1 MLSSGQMTTAA
12 STFLSLSSV
21 AFLQKRPRKR
31 NFVMLMILTRS
42 PACLSLSSVARL
54 PPSLPPSL
62 LPSLLVVTTCHLPD
76 MELFASLSFPG
87 PVVRCVRS
95 VPWVAAG
102 GWLLTAAGCSIARLM
117 MPESAADVR
126 PPARPSVRPP
136 CHHCCA
142 SAFCPAAA
150 VGGPSSS
157 VSLLESCA

>member
-54 PPSLPPSL
+54 PPSLPPSFTSGCHDLPLARYGIVRLPL
-62 LPSLLVVTTCHLPD
+62 LPRP
-76 MELFASLSFPG
+76 
-87 PVVRCVRS
+87 RCPLRS

>member
-1 MLSSGQMTTAA
+1 MTTAA
-12 STFLSLSSV
+12 SCFHFLVPFKCCFFAETTEKAEFRHADDFDALPCLPLP
-21 AFLQKRPRKR
+21 F
-31 NFVMLMILTRS
+31 FCRS
-42 PACLSLSSVARL
+42 

>member
-12 STFLSLSSV
+12 STFLSLLSV

-54 PPSLPPSL
+54 PPSFLHFWLSRLATCQIWNCSPPSPSPAPL
-62 LPSLLVVTTCHLPD
+62 SAACAPSLGWRL
-76 MELFASLSFPG
+76 
-87 PVVRCVRS
+87 
-95 VPWVAAG
+95 AAG

-126 PPARPSVRPP
+126 PPARPPARPP

-157 VSLLESCA
+157 VSLLES

>member
-1 MLSSGQMTTAA
+1 MTTAA
-12 STFLSLSSV
+12 SCFHFLVPFKCCFFAETTEKAEFRHADDFDALPCLPLP
-21 AFLQKRPRKR
+21 F
-31 NFVMLMILTRS
+31 FCRS
-42 PACLSLSSVARL
+42 

-157 VSLLESCA
+157 VSLLES